1 MGQKKPWLIVGLGNP
16 GTQYQGTRHN
26 VGRQAVERLAANVG
40 QNFRRDRSGLMVA
53 DAFLGPGHGEGRAYV
68 TCPTTYMNV
77 SGPPVAM
84 FARKLGVEPRQI
96 LVVHDDL
103 DLSPHLLR
111 LKTGGG
117 EGGHNGLRSISSSLG
132 TRDYAR
138 LRIGV
143 GRPVGRMDAAAF
155 VLAKIGK
162 ADLGEWAVTEEEA
175 AEVLSEVVRNG
186 FTPTQQDLHSRS

>member
-1 MGQKKPWLIVGLGNP
+1 MTQTKPWLIVGLGNP

-26 VGRQAVERLAANVG
+26 VGRQAVERLATDV
-40 QNFRRDRSGLMVA
+40 QENFRRDRSGLMVA
-53 DAFLGPGHGEGRAYV
+53 DAFLGPGNGLGRAYL
-68 TCPTTYMNV
+68 TYPTTYMNV

-84 FARKLGVEPRQI
+84 FARKLGIEPRRI
-96 LVVHDDL
+96 LVAHDDL
-103 DLSPHLLR
+103 DLTPHLLR
-111 LKTGGG
+111 LKVSGG

-155 VLAKIGK
+155 VLAKIAK
-162 ADLGEWAVTEEEA
+162 ADLGEWAVTEAQA
-175 AEVLSEVVRNG
+175 AEVLSEVVRDG
-186 FTPTQQDLHSRS
+186 FTPTQQALHSRT